1 MPSCFPVLLQLSEIL
16 IKASEGNHP
25 QLTLSRIAYSIESS
39 GCCAAPDPGFMEVVM
54 VAQYRQQLE
63 LVVSAL
69 TNDIEDQ

>member
-1 MPSCFPVLLQLSEIL
+1 MLLQLSEIL

-25 QLTLSRIAYSIESS
+25 KLTLSRIAYSIESS
-39 GCCAAPDPGFMEVVM
+39 GCCAAPDPGFMQVVM
-54 VAQYRQQLE
+54 VAQYRQLE

>member
-1 MPSCFPVLLQLSEIL
+1 MLLQLSEIL

-54 VAQYRQQLE
+54 VAQYRQLE